1 MSASNSRQSIIDIG
15 TSDESRVKEE
25 NVNRE
30 LLQAVEEIYS
40 PVLKLMKVFGAYF
53 GHTNFSSSLMQTSG
67 LCEKQSVAHR
77 FYCFI
82 VVVGLWFNFAIPLVS
97 IFYGGPM
104 YLLLLFDLWC
114 LLVALNGT
122 VCLFVLPLT
131 DTRRSRFQSFLC
143 SVTSLHTQSI
153 NLEKVISKRRW
164 HVTMFCF
171 FMMFAAAGGVVCDVV
186 LGIAL
191 GSFKPWN
198 VWFGFRI
205 VSILFLFIG
214 CGFWLLPIYFVFL
227 TCNLLV
233 SLFDD
238 LYKRMTSL
246 HSMDLPAFRVKHNT
260 LCDLVEVTDKMLSPL
275 LLMIF
280 GLYIPFIC
288 FNLYQIA
295 NLPEEGP
302 LVFLSIC
309 LVWLLASSV
318 VLGAVM
324 MFASRISEKVHAV

>member
-1 MSASNSRQSIIDIG
+1 
-15 TSDESRVKEE
+15 
-25 NVNRE
+25 
-30 LLQAVEEIYS
+30 
-40 PVLKLMKVFGAYF
+40 
-53 GHTNFSSSLMQTSG
+53 
-67 LCEKQSVAHR
+67 
-77 FYCFI
+77 
-82 VVVGLWFNFAIPLVS
+82 
-97 IFYGGPM
+97 
-104 YLLLLFDLWC
+104 
-114 LLVALNGT
+114 
-122 VCLFVLPLT
+122 
-131 DTRRSRFQSFLC
+131 
-143 SVTSLHTQSI
+143 
-153 NLEKVISKRRW
+153 
-164 HVTMFCF
+164 MFCF

-260 LCDLVEVTDKMLSPL
+260 LCDLVELTDKMLSPL

-324 MFASRISEKVHAV
+324 MFASRISEKVSSFQKILQSFPVSTEDEGKLPMLTMLILDLQGEPKGLSIGGLTVITKSLSLTIVGVIISYFTVMLSLPT